1 MTESFAHNIPVY
13 ILCGGKSSRMGRDKG
28 LAMLQ
33 EKHFIDHIIS
43 GINEVSKEIVL
54 VTQNS
59 EYSRFGLPI
68 VNDHYKDKGPLGG
81 IHAALKHT
89 KQERILILSCDI
101 PLLDA
106 SVLKRLIAEKKTAD
120 IIFAETA
127 TNWHPLIGIYSKRIL
142 KNLEAHLEKDQLRL
156 FDFIKTNNYRAL
168 NFTEKRA
175 FTNINTPEVLARV
188 EQELN

>member
-1 MTESFAHNIPVY
+1 MTKSFTHNIPVY

-28 LAMLQ
+28 LVMLQ
-33 EKHFIDHIIS
+33 KKHFIDHIIS
-43 GINEVSKEIVL
+43 GLNNVSREIVL
-54 VTQNS
+54 VTHNS
-59 EYSRFGLPI
+59 EYSHFGLPI

-89 KQERILILSCDI
+89 NQERIMILSCDI

-120 IIFAETA
+120 IIFAKTA
-127 TNWHPLIGIYSKRIL
+127 TNWHPLIGIYSKKIL

-168 NFTEKRA
+168 NFTEERA